1 MRSLKSGLF
10 AIAFA
15 GLAGTIAVVGCSADG
30 GGTGVEDTDAA
41 ADPGS
46 SGSVVPPKGDDPTP
60 PDGGKDAGKKD
71 SGPKPEAGVD
81 AGPPPPVEGT
91 ACSTLNAIAQKN
103 CGACGKAETVCLGG
117 AGDSGA
123 GTWSPYGPCNN
134 ELAGGCTPGAVV
146 TENCGN
152 CGKVVKT
159 CTQYCAYTSGACT
172 GQPAN
177 SCVPG
182 TVDYTSA
189 GCAASTYRNRTCDAT
204 CVYGSYSAA
213 CTEPVNA
220 NKMTISATVGS
231 VVSAP
236 WTLAA
241 AQVGKKVSGSCGAGG
256 GSVSSTATYPYVA
269 VEVKNP
275 TAQAATVQMYHTGA
289 GTPLDTLIWVYS
301 STLPPMTDA
310 QLGACNFGA
319 SDSCSVTITGNTD
332 PCGNTAGGGSS
343 LDWAGVDNVVIPAG
357 GKVLVYSA
365 GYGTTELGPFTLNLR
380 TKALN

>member
-30 GGTGVEDTDAA
+30 GGANVDDTDAA
-41 ADPGS
+41 TDPGS
-46 SGSVVPPKGDDPTP
+46 SGSVVPPKGDDPVP
-60 PDGGKDAGKKD
+60 PDAGGKDSGKKD
-71 SGPKPEAGVD
+71 SGPKAEAGID

-91 ACSTLNAIAQKN
+91 ACPTLNAIAQKN

-117 AGDSGA
+117 GDSGA
-123 GTWSPYGPCNN
+123 GTWSPYGPCNG
-134 ELAGGCTPGAVV
+134 ELAGGCTPGTVV
-146 TENCGN
+146 NEDCGN

-159 CTQYCAYTSGACT
+159 CTQFCAFTSGACT
-172 GQPAN
+172 GQPAS

-182 TVDYTSA
+182 VVDYTSA
-189 GCAASTYRNRTCDAT
+189 GCAVSTYRNRTCGAT
-204 CVYGSYSAA
+204 CVFGSYSAT

-220 NKMTISATVGS
+220 NKMTIGATVGA
-231 VVSAP
+231 VVTAP

-241 AQVGKKVSGSCGAGG
+241 TQVGKKVSGSCAG

-275 TAQAATVQMYHTGA
+275 TAQSATVQMYHSGTGA
-289 GTPLDTLIWVYS
+289 PLDTLIWVYNV
-301 STLPPMTDA
+301 TLPPTDA
-310 QLGACNFGA
+310 TLGSCNYGS
-319 SDSCSVTITGNTD
+319 SDSCSVTIPGNTD
-332 PCGNTAGGGSS
+332 PCGNSANMGSS

-365 GYGTTELGPFTLNLR
+365 GYGSTELGNFNLNLR